1 MVQER
6 PLTMRQQ
13 ILAALSEGN
22 MSSKEIADH
31 LKCDVEK
38 TKHMRPDLVK
48 KGLIEEVGVR
58 LNKDGKGTEKIWGL
72 VQGGKKV
79 KAVNAFDWRN
89 WETQVHFSA
98 REIAFSNSQFLNK
111 KESRVIVYSRA

>member
-22 MSSKEIADH
+22 MSSKEIAEH

-72 VQGGKKV
+72 VQGDKKV